1 MQVNGGQHPTLS
13 DLEENRLCFI
23 LLFNLNWYKSHF
35 IFRYIKKRGGGC
47 KSAELM

>member
-23 LLFNLNWYKSHF
+23 LLFNNLILFLDKL
-35 IFRYIKKRGGGC
+35 KKGGGC

>member
-23 LLFNLNWYKSHF
+23 LLFNLNWYINLILFLDKL
-35 IFRYIKKRGGGC
+35 KKGGGGV
-47 KSAELM
+47 KVQS

>member
-23 LLFNLNWYKSHF
+23 LLFLTDINLILFLDKL
-35 IFRYIKKRGGGC
+35 KKWGGGV
-47 KSAELM
+47 

>member
-23 LLFNLNWYKSHF
+23 LLFLTDINLILFLDKL
-35 IFRYIKKRGGGC
+35 KKGGGV
-47 KSAELM
+47 